1 MLKVFSFSRRADRLP
16 GFRLHLWLA
25 IGFLGC
31 FVLLPIAALLS
42 KSLSLG
48 PGFFWHAITDARAVA
63 SYRVTISAAL
73 EATVFNILFGLLMAW
88 ILVRYRFPGRAWLD
102 ALVDLPFALPTSVSG
117 LALATLF
124 STKGWLG
131 APLLHVLHVKVAYA
145 PLGVAVA
152 MAFTGVPFVI
162 RSVQPVLRSLDFDVE
177 EAATVLGARP
187 FSIFRRIILPAIM
200 PALGTGATLAFGRAI
215 GEFGAVIFI
224 AGNIPYKTEITALLT
239 YIHLDEFDYAGSAAI
254 ATVML
259 LLSFVVMVTVDYLE
273 DASKRSVRL

>member
-1 MLKVFSFSRRADRLP
+1 M
-16 GFRLHLWLA
+16 
-25 IGFLGC
+25 
-31 FVLLPIAALLS
+31 
-42 KSLSLG
+42 
-48 PGFFWHAITDARAVA
+48 A

-73 EATVFNILFGLLMAW
+73 EATVFNILFGLLIAW

-131 APLLHVLHVKVAYA
+131 APLLHVLHVKVAYV

-259 LLSFVVMVTVDYLE
+259 LLSFGVMVTVDYLE

>member
-31 FVLLPIAALLS
+31 FVLLLIAALLS